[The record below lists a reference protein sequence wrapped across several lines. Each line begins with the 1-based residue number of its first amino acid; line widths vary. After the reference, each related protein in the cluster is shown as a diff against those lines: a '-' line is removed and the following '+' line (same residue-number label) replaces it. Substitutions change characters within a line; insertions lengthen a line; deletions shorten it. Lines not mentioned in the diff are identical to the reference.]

1 MEFPRCAG
9 ILRNWLQGLE
19 KKVNK
24 VFKLSSSTK
33 EAQIKR
39 VRHMQ
44 EVNKSITFTNE
55 EIERMEVDRKEKS
68 RQILKLENN
77 VEILY

>member
-9 ILRNWLQGLE
+9 ILRNWSQSLE

-33 EAQIKR
+33 EAHIKR

-55 EIERMEVDRKEKS
+55 ELERMEVERKEKS

-77 VEILY
+77 VEILH